1 MNDLLMARYNAV
13 SLYMNNQTDE
23 GWCKLLR
30 DIQILERPQ
39 EIECNTAAESNKQ
52 RSMWAEILREI
63 ASQMECVNTMVDT
76 VKRGKNATQGTQG
89 KKSKSRRS

>member
-30 DIQILERPQ
+30 DI
-39 EIECNTAAESNKQ
+39 
-52 RSMWAEILREI
+52 
-63 ASQMECVNTMVDT
+63 
-76 VKRGKNATQGTQG
+76 
-89 KKSKSRRS
+89 